1 MGTQNISIHTNLE
14 ERKQFLRNLLDDVQ
28 ALDRMLKEGLIEK
41 KVKRIGAE
49 QEFCLVDEQFKPSIK
64 ALDILNTVNDDH
76 FTSELAKYNLEINL
90 DPYRLEKN
98 CFSAMEKELRRLLN
112 KVDDI
117 AEKQNNKVILTGIL
131 PSITKEYVGLDFMT
145 PKPRYFAL
153 GDIIKSIRGQDFEL
167 NIIGV
172 DELILSHSNILFEAC
187 NTSFQIHLQVDPDEF
202 VDKYNWAQ
210 MITGPV
216 LAACTN
222 SPLLFGRQL
231 WSETRIALF
240 QQSIDMRSKG
250 KSLREKQQRV
260 SFGSKWISEITEIYK
275 DDISRYTLLLTTEI
289 KENSL
294 DQLDQGKIPDL
305 KALNLHNG
313 TIWKWNRP
321 CYGIGGGK
329 AHLRIENRY
338 IPSGPTVV
346 DEMANMAFWIG
357 LMEAMPD
364 HLKGNWKNQQF
375 EVAKENFYKAATTGI
390 QAGIVWDDKMY
401 STKDLILE
409 VLIPLCKIGLR
420 RCNVSEKDIEKY
432 MGVIQGRMESGL
444 NGSRWM
450 VKSYRRLRKKLD
462 REDAMQALTSSM
474 HKRRLSR
481 KPVHTWSLA
490 SASEAKK
497 IKIAH
502 QKISSIMTTELFTVR
517 ENDLVDLVASIM
529 KWRKIRHI
537 PVEDDHG
544 KLLGL
549 ITSKTLN
556 KYFDSKS
563 EKSLETAGQIMVKD
577 LYTVSPE
584 VDIKLAMLKMINK
597 KIGCLPVVENDELV
611 GIVTDV
617 DMKKVW
623 EKFELNEQSIQ

>member
-1 MGTQNISIHTNLE
+1 MGTHDISVQSNLE
-14 ERKQFLRNLLDDVQ
+14 ERKRFLRHLLDDVKS
-28 ALDRMLKEGLIEK
+28 LDRMVKEGLIEK
-41 KVKRIGAE
+41 NVKRIGAE
-49 QEFCLVDEQFKPSIK
+49 QEFCLVDSQFKPSVK
-64 ALDILNTVNDDH
+64 ALDVLNSVDDEH

-90 DPYRLEKN
+90 DPLPLNKN
-98 CFSAMEKELRRLLN
+98 CFSAMEKELRLLLN
-112 KVDDI
+112 KADDI
-117 AEKQNNKVILTGIL
+117 AEKFDNKVILTGIL
-131 PSITKEYVGLDFMT
+131 PSICKEQVGLDYMT

-153 GDIIKSIRGQDFEL
+153 GDVIKAIRGEDFEL

-187 NTSFQIHLQVDPDEF
+187 NTSFQMHLQVDPDEF

-260 SFGSKWISEITEIYK
+260 SFGNKWISEITEIYK

-289 KENSL
+289 EENSL
-294 DQLDQGKIPDL
+294 DQLDNGEIPSL

-321 CYGIGGGK
+321 CYGVGGGK

-338 IPSGPTVV
+338 IPAGPTVV
-346 DEMANMAFWIG
+346 DEMANMVFWIG
-357 LMEAMPD
+357 LMEAMPE
-364 HLKGNWKNQQF
+364 HLRGNWKNQQF

-390 QAGIVWDDKMY
+390 QAGIVWNDKMY
-401 STKDLILE
+401 SAKDLILAE
-409 VLIPLCKIGLR
+409 LIPLCKVGLR
-420 RCNVSEKDIEKY
+420 KCNISEKDIDRY
-432 MGVIQGRMESGL
+432 MSVIAGRMENGL
-444 NGSRWM
+444 NGSRWT
-450 VKSYRRLRKKLD
+450 VKSYRRLRKRLD
-462 REDAMQALTSSM
+462 RADAMYALTYAM

-490 SASEAKK
+490 SMAEAKK
-497 IKIAH
+497 VKVNHEKIAN
-502 QKISSIMTTELFTVR
+502 IMTTELFTVR
-517 ENDLVDLVASIM
+517 ENDLIDLVASIM

-537 PVEDDHG
+537 PVEDDQG

-549 ITSKTLN
+549 ITAKTLKKYFESKTE
-556 KYFDSKS
+556 S
-563 EKSLETAGQIMVKD
+563 SLDTAAQIMVKE
-577 LYTVSPE
+577 LYTVEPN
-584 VDIKLAMLKMINK
+584 VDIKHAMLKMIDK
-597 KIGCLPVVENDELV
+597 KIGCLPVVENNELV

-623 EKFELNEQSIQ
+623 EKFELNEQGLQ